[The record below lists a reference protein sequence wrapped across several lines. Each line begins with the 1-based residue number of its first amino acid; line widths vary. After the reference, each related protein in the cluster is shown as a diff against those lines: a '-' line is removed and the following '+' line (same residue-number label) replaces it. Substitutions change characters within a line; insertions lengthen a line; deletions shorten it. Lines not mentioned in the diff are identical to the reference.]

1 VCLPWASHFVKVP
14 PPSRSPPQAVT
25 AYNRASTPLVP
36 TLVTLLTP
44 WEFSPAVPVACAAA
58 GALYWRGCRR
68 RSQAGLATRVG
79 RTLSFYVG
87 LVLIYGVMQT
97 YVDYLSQHM
106 FWVHRAQHLVLH
118 HLGPFLIMLAV
129 PHEVL
134 GCGLPVRLR
143 EQVLLP
149 LWRSPPVRLPY
160 RIVQNPLVSPLLFVG
175 LIYFWL
181 MPSVHFEAML
191 SASRYQLMNW
201 SMVVDGLLFWWLV
214 LDPRSPRE
222 HGALGYPA
230 RIVLLWAIMLP
241 QIGIGAHIAL
251 SKPVL
256 YDVYSVCGRAW
267 PVSPLVDQETGGII
281 TWIPAAMMSVLA
293 ILLVLRMWMRHS
305 ARSEGASAAS
315 ARTHGE
321 PPVSRTAG

>member
-1 VCLPWASHFVKVP
+1 
-14 PPSRSPPQAVT
+14 
-25 AYNRASTPLVP
+25 VP
-36 TLVTLLTP
+36 TLLTLLEP
-44 WEFSPAVPVACAAA
+44 WEFAPAVPIACAAA
-58 GALYWRGCRR
+58 GMLFWRGRR
-68 RSQAGLATRVG
+68 LREQAGLRTGFA

-106 FWVHRAQHLVLH
+106 FWVHRGQHLVLH
-118 HLGPFLIMLAV
+118 HLAPFLIMLAV

-134 GCGLPVRLR
+134 GWGLPERLR
-143 EQVLLP
+143 EGVLLP
-149 LWRSPPVRLPY
+149 LWRSPPVRLAY
-160 RIVQNPLVSPLLFVG
+160 RVLQNPLVSPLLFVG

-181 MPSVHFEAML
+181 MPSVHFAAML

-201 SMVVDGLLFWWLV
+201 SMLLDGLLFWWLV

-222 HGALGYPA
+222 PGVLGYPA

-241 QIGIGAHIAL
+241 QIFIGAHIAL
-251 SKPVL
+251 SKSVL

-305 ARSEGASAAS
+305 ARMEVATGASRAMD
-315 ARTHGE
+315 GE
-321 PPVSRTAG
+321 PGISRSMS